1 MLATGVTRTGQG
13 PARGQLVVLS
23 DNMGVQR
30 DQPRA
35 VLELVRRE
43 GSLKMLPVSRGTDE
57 VRE

>member
-1 MLATGVTRTGQG
+1 MATGVTRTGRG
-13 PARGQLVVLS
+13 PARGQPVVLS

-43 GSLKMLPVSRGTDE
+43 GSLKVLPVIRGTDE
-57 VRE
+57 MRE